1 MNYNNQ
7 QSSDE
12 IIDRELQALR
22 EPVVSMHGVGD
33 AIRTMQQTPKSKRT
47 LNLRW
52 PIGIGSVAVA
62 AGAVILV
69 GSLSTGK
76 AYAGELHAVSAAQLS
91 QQNMIMKCANFVGHE
106 TPEWTTEWYKDHD
119 REASFE
125 YREHGR
131 LQNLSIGDGTRRYVY
146 GAGSSL
152 PDGYVAKPGA
162 QIDED
167 NSHHFTI
174 GTVDSYLKD
183 DFFKTRKIEKQT
195 GVDLNGRTCDLY
207 LLAKGYYR
215 IWVDQATRLP
225 IQREVYSKGVTL
237 WERDTYEYPTV
248 MPEDKFKEPTIPGIT
263 TFDYIAARKTVT
275 DSFSQPGLVQ
285 KVGGVTISL
294 KAVVKDENIVV
305 ALWTT
310 SGLDGRT
317 DFAVNL
323 QVDGAQNQDKL
334 GEVVE
339 SNLPSVDRT
348 ILNARLRTL
357 YGQPFKTPTTLKIAA
372 WSGDNGKLDKNGKPV
387 KKFVGWAT
395 FKVDQ
400 VIEAPHIEQLLHHPV
415 RGTGEGIA
423 LNTTKKG

>member
-22 EPVVSMHGVGD
+22 EPVESMHGVGD
-33 AIRTMQQTPKSKRT
+33 AIRTMQETPKSKRT

-62 AGAVILV
+62 ASAIILV

-76 AYAGELHAVSAAQLS
+76 AYAGELHAISAAQLG
-91 QQNMIMKCANFVGHE
+91 QHTMIMKCANFVGHE
-106 TPEWTTEWYKDHD
+106 TPEWTTEWYLDHQ
-119 REASFE
+119 RHASFE
-125 YREHGR
+125 YRDHGR
-131 LQNLSIGDGTRRYVY
+131 LQYMEVGDGTRRFTYS
-146 GAGSSL
+146 AGSTS
-152 PDGYVAKPGA
+152 PSGYVVKEQAL
-162 QIDED
+162 IDED
-167 NSHHFTI
+167 TSSLMTI

-183 DFFKTRKIEKQT
+183 DFFKARKIEKQT
-195 GVDLNGRTCDLY
+195 NVDLNGRTCDLY
-207 LLAKGYYR
+207 LLANGCYR

-237 WERDTYEYPTV
+237 WERDTYEYPAT

-263 TFDYIAARKTVT
+263 AFDYIAARKTVT
-275 DSFSQPGLVQ
+275 DSFTQPGQVQ
-285 KVGGVTISL
+285 TVGGVTISL
-294 KAVVKDENIVV
+294 KAMVKDENQIV

-323 QVDGAQNQDKL
+323 QVEGAQNQDKL

-348 ILNARLRTL
+348 ILNARLRVI
-357 YGQPFKTPTTLKIAA
+357 YGQPFKLPTTVKIAV

-395 FKVDQ
+395 FAVDQ
-400 VIEAPHIEQLLHHPV
+400 VIDAPHIENLLHRPV
-415 RGTGEGIA
+415 QGTGEGIA
-423 LNTTKKG
+423 LNTKKKG